1 MRDQK
6 AADAQLVTEQG
17 LGSTRRATAILRRNA
32 NQPISDS
39 REPTSSPSTAL
50 LRSATRVD
58 EPSASP
64 SLAASTLQVDPEQ
77 ETDMTPTHM
86 IPQSSSQSDASD
98 SFEDNGARDSSS
110 ENKFKAQE
118 EENQQQ
124 AKGAVQDHND
134 LNKPPPASPTPEQ
147 LTLNSAEKCTLL
159 LDILLKFA
167 DDSSDDPLEWAAQTR
182 ATRQCKPD
190 RHLRSVL
197 LHLLAKACREYYTV
211 TVLFKDADPHHD
223 YTFPGQHSH
232 ETNQQFLARAQER
245 GDHFLFASLRA
256 PAAVLQHRTDRSHI
270 PCGSMSTIRIDV
282 GAHDVPTHV
291 SNTRIGVVAYVQNR
305 P

>member
-1 MRDQK
+1 VQD
-6 AADAQLVTEQG
+6 
-17 LGSTRRATAILRRNA
+17 
-32 NQPISDS
+32 
-39 REPTSSPSTAL
+39 
-50 LRSATRVD
+50 
-58 EPSASP
+58 
-64 SLAASTLQVDPEQ
+64 
-77 ETDMTPTHM
+77 
-86 IPQSSSQSDASD
+86 
-98 SFEDNGARDSSS
+98 
-110 ENKFKAQE
+110 

-124 AKGAVQDHND
+124 APGAVLDHND
-134 LNKPPPASPTPEQ
+134 PNEPSPASPTPEK
-147 LTLNSAEKCTLL
+147 LTLISAEECTLL